1 MEDKFN
7 IGSNGRKAQY
17 FSDGRQPN
25 LFGKWKMTSIFSKW
39 KITQLFGQMED
50 NLGTAQP
57 QLVFASVKKCPKQSP
72 FEIAQYPKVENL
84 FVCPLCLPKAC
95 GKGYF
100 ENCTSVGQTEQYCTL
115 AHMAT

>member
-1 MEDKFN
+1 MVC
-7 IGSNGRKAQY
+7 Y
-17 FSDGRQPN
+17 PN
-25 LFGKWKMTSIFSKW
+25 LFYYLYHYTFSLTCKYTTCLVIPPGFISGWPSETTSIFSQW

-57 QLVFASVKKCPKQSP
+57 QLVFASVNKCPKQSP

-100 ENCTSVGQTEQYCTL
+100 ENCTSFR
-115 AHMAT
+115 